1 MLSWLGPFAIHKP
14 FAIHNRKGGH
24 VKRIALFAALALA
37 SSVAFAG
44 SCPKEM
50 KAIDAALPGA
60 TLSAAQMDE
69 VKKLR
74 ADGESLHK
82 DGKHADSMA
91 ALGKAK
97 AILGLK

>member
-1 MLSWLGPFAIHKP
+1 MKRTVLFVALAFAS
-14 FAIHNRKGGH
+14 G
-24 VKRIALFAALALA
+24 AALA
-37 SSVAFAG
+37 S

-60 TLSAAQMDE
+60 NLSAAQAAE

-74 ADGESLHK
+74 ADGEQLHK
-82 DGKHADSMA
+82 DAKHAESMA

-97 AILGLK
+97 GMLGIK